1 MRHLILMRHAKT
13 EPWHEGID
21 DAGRALTERGQ
32 AEAAI
37 VSAALRAA
45 RLVPDTALVSSAR
58 RTRETWSRMKPDF
71 ADARMEIRDD
81 LYLADADEIMEIAL
95 ASAETGT
102 LLLIGHNPGIHEAA
116 ADLVRM
122 GGSDDPAAGQF
133 VLGRFPTGAAAVFR
147 CEVEASAGEEGA
159 LRLMG
164 VYWGREL
171 AEETDEA

>member
-32 AEAAI
+32 TEAAI
-37 VSAALRAA
+37 VSAALKAA
-45 RLVPDTALVSSAR
+45 DLVPDTVLVSSAR
-58 RTRETWSRMKPDF
+58 RTRETWSRMKDDF
-71 ADARMEIRDD
+71 SETRMEIRDD
-81 LYLADADEIMEIAL
+81 LYLAEADEIMEIAL
-95 ASAETGT
+95 SSAETGT
-102 LLLIGHNPGIHEAA
+102 LMLIGHNPGIHEAA

-147 CEVEASAGEEGA
+147 REAGAPGAEGA

-171 AEETDEA
+171 AEEIGEA